1 MTTDT
6 RANIRLA
13 QLHLYVDIH
22 LHDRY
27 LAPPLALVVAAL
39 LTNWVPVA
47 WAAAWAGA
55 ELLIIANYIRVYRAF
70 KRSNA
75 TPRDEPRWARRIA
88 IAHGAH
94 MLAWSSLVFWAW
106 QPGSFPSLVFI
117 MLVHIGLISLTT
129 SMSNA
134 HLRILAFDMIFPI
147 LALLGPPLLEFS
159 WFNVGL
165 CLLGA
170 GFSALMLL
178 VARQI
183 NAYSTE
189 ALQLRQR
196 NDILI
201 RELESQASR
210 DSLTGLVNR
219 RYFLAEANRQ
229 IQAAQRSPQ
238 VLALMIIDLDHFK
251 QVNDQYGHLGGDE
264 VLVAVV
270 DALSRHLRT
279 GDWLGRLGGEE
290 FALLLPETTQAEA
303 METAERLRQATAAL
317 HLDIQGH
324 PVNPTVSIGIALLD
338 KEDLSLSNL
347 MHRADLAMYAAKTQ
361 GRNRVVCATPAV
373 SPEMVSPRAN
383 TAAIPV

>member
-1 MTTDT
+1 M
-6 RANIRLA
+6 
-13 QLHLYVDIH
+13 Q
-22 LHDRY
+22 
-27 LAPPLALVVAAL
+27 
-39 LTNWVPVA
+39 
-47 WAAAWAGA
+47 
-55 ELLIIANYIRVYRAF
+55 
-70 KRSNA
+70 
-75 TPRDEPRWARRIA
+75 
-88 IAHGAH
+88 
-94 MLAWSSLVFWAW
+94 
-106 QPGSFPSLVFI
+106 
-117 MLVHIGLISLTT
+117 VHIGLIALTT

-134 HLRILAFDMIFPI
+134 HLRILALDMIFPI

-165 CLLGA
+165 SLLGA

-178 VARQI
+178 VARQN

-219 RYFLAEANRQ
+219 RYFLAEANQ
-229 IQAAQRSPQ
+229 QLQAAHRSPQ
-238 VLALMIIDLDHFK
+238 ALALLIIDLDHFK
-251 QVNDQYGHLGGDE
+251 QVNDQYGHLAGDE

-270 DALSRHLRT
+270 DALSQHLRT
-279 GDWLGRLGGEE
+279 ADCLGRLGGEE
-290 FALLLPETTQAEA
+290 FALLLPATTLSEA

-324 PVNPTVSIGIALLD
+324 PVLPTVSIGIALLQKD
-338 KEDLSLSNL
+338 DLSLSKL

-361 GRNRVVCATPAV
+361 GRNRVVCATPSVAPAM
-373 SPEMVSPRAN
+373 SAPSADPAGN
-383 TAAIPV
+383 PA

>member
-6 RANIRLA
+6 RADIRLA

-27 LAPPLALVVAAL
+27 LAPPLALVVAAM
-39 LTNWVPVA
+39 LTNWVPAA
-47 WAAAWAGA
+47 WAAVWVVV

-75 TPRDEPRWARRIA
+75 APRDERYWTWNIA
-88 IAHGAH
+88 LAHGAH

-106 QPGSFPSLVFI
+106 QPASFPSLVFI
-117 MLVHIGLISLTT
+117 MLVHIGLIALTT

-134 HLRILAFDMIFPI
+134 HLRILAFDMIFPV
-147 LALLGPPLLEFS
+147 LALLDPS

-170 GFSALMLL
+170 GFSALMIQ

-183 NAYSTE
+183 NAYATE

-196 NDILI
+196 NEILI
-201 RELESQASR
+201 SELESQASR

-219 RYFLAEANRQ
+219 RYFLSTAEQHFQSARHC
-229 IQAAQRSPQ
+229 PT
-238 VLALMIIDLDHFK
+238 VLALLIIDLDHFK
-251 QVNDQYGHLGGDE
+251 LINDQYGHLAGDE

-270 DALSRHLRT
+270 NAFTRHLRT
-279 GDWLGRLGGEE
+279 GDCLGRLGGEE

-303 METAERLRQATAAL
+303 IETAERLRQAAAAVQL
-317 HLDIQGH
+317 NIQGC
-324 PVNPTVSIGIALLD
+324 PVQPTVSIGIALLQ
-338 KEDLSLSNL
+338 ETDLSLSGL

-361 GRNRVVCATPAV
+361 GRNRVVCDTPEAV
-373 SPEMVSPRAN
+373 PAISGTGAN
-383 TAAIPV
+383 TVSNPA

>member
-22 LHDRY
+22 LHDRF

-106 QPGSFPSLVFI
+106 QQGSFPSLVFI

-196 NDILI
+196 NEILI

-219 RYFLAEANRQ
+219 RYFLAEANKKL
-229 IQAAQRSPQ
+229 QAAQRSPQ

-251 QVNDQYGHLGGDE
+251 QVNDQYGHLAGDE

-279 GDWLGRLGGEE
+279 GDCLGRLGGEE

-324 PVNPTVSIGIALLD
+324 PVQPTVSIGIALLQ
-338 KEDLSLSNL
+338 KEEHSLSSL
-347 MHRADLAMYAAKTQ
+347 MHRADLAMYAAKTH
-361 GRNRVVCATPAV
+361 GRNRVVCDTPAV

>member
-22 LHDRY
+22 LHDRF

-75 TPRDEPRWARRIA
+75 TPRDEPGWARRIA

-106 QPGSFPSLVFI
+106 QQGSFPSLVFI

-134 HLRILAFDMIFPI
+134 HLRILGFDMIFPI

-196 NDILI
+196 NEILI

-219 RYFLAEANRQ
+219 RYFLAEANKKL
-229 IQAAQRSPQ
+229 QAAQRSPQ

-251 QVNDQYGHLGGDE
+251 QVNDQYGHLAGDE

-279 GDWLGRLGGEE
+279 GDCLGRLGGEE

-324 PVNPTVSIGIALLD
+324 PVQPTVSIGIALLQ
-338 KEDLSLSNL
+338 KEEHSLSSL
-347 MHRADLAMYAAKTQ
+347 MHRADLAMYAAKTH
-361 GRNRVVCATPAV
+361 GRNRVVCDTPAV
-373 SPEMVSPRAN
+373 PPEMVSPRAN
-383 TAAIPV
+383 AAAIPV

>member
-1 MTTDT
+1 MTIDT
-6 RANIRLA
+6 RADIRLA

-27 LAPPLALVVAAL
+27 LAPPLTLVVAAL
-39 LTNWVPVA
+39 LTNWVAVP

-75 TPRDEPRWARRIA
+75 APRDEPRWTRRIA
-88 IAHGAH
+88 LAHGAH

-106 QPGSFPSLVFI
+106 QPASFPSLIFI
-117 MLVHIGLISLTT
+117 MMVHIGLIALTT

-134 HLRILAFDMIFPI
+134 RLRILALDMIFPI
-147 LALLGPPLLEFS
+147 LALLGPPLIEFS

-165 CLLGA
+165 CLLGG
-170 GFSALMLL
+170 GFCTLMIL
-178 VARQI
+178 VARQV

-196 NDILI
+196 NEILI

-210 DSLTGLVNR
+210 DSLTGVVNR
-219 RYFLAEANRQ
+219 RYFLAEANQ
-229 IQAAQRSPQ
+229 KIQAAQHSSQ
-238 VLALMIIDLDHFK
+238 ILALLIIDLDHFK
-251 QVNDQYGHLGGDE
+251 QVNDQFGHLAGDE

-279 GDWLGRLGGEE
+279 GDCLGRLGGEE
-290 FALLLPETTQAEA
+290 FALVLPETTQAEA
-303 METAERLRQATAAL
+303 IEMAERLRQAAAAV
-317 HLDIQGH
+317 HLDIQGC
-324 PVNPTVSIGIALLD
+324 PVQPTVSIGIALLQ
-338 KEDLSLSNL
+338 EGEQSLSEL

-361 GRNRVVCATPAV
+361 GRNRVVCDTPARRPAIP
-373 SPEMVSPRAN
+373 SPSAN
-383 TAAIPV
+383 TASLPV